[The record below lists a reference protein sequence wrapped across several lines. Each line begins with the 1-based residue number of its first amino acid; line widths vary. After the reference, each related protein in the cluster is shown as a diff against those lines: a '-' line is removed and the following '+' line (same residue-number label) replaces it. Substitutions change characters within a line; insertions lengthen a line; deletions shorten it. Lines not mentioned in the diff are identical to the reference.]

1 MIGADAL
8 SELAQELEAAVQ
20 NKDIGYVREY
30 HEEMLLEYS
39 RVVDRISETLDGKKN
54 DTDKP
59 IAKNEAEIS
68 GDELLERLTELK
80 EGLAAFEI
88 DKSEAVISEMSET
101 VYMGKD
107 VGEFLREVR
116 KDVEDYE
123 FREAKRKVEK
133 LLDRVKGGE
142 M

>member
-1 MIGADAL
+1 M
-8 SELAQELEAAVQ
+8 
-20 NKDIGYVREY
+20 
-30 HEEMLLEYS
+30 EYS
-39 RVVDRISETLDGKKN
+39 RVVDRISETMDDKKN

-123 FREAKRKVEK
+123 FREAKKKVEK